1 MVVRLHKPGQ
11 IRLIMSKVELLDHNI
26 LRFLNKTGEMPG
38 SIILHPRFVTGL
50 IDEYKEHIE
59 FVNTIDIHRL
69 PIKYRGIR
77 VYESSQLNE
86 GQLELTLKL

>member
-1 MVVRLHKPGQ
+1 MKNC
-11 IRLIMSKVELLDHNI
+11 ELLDYNI
-26 LRFLNKTGEMPG
+26 SRFVSKTGSMPS
-38 SIILHPRFVTGL
+38 SIILNPRFVNSL
-50 IDEYKEHIE
+50 IDEYKEHIQ

-86 GQLELTLKL
+86 GQIELTLELL

>member
-1 MVVRLHKPGQ
+1 MTKA
-11 IRLIMSKVELLDHNI
+11 ELLDHNI
-26 LRFLNKTGEMPG
+26 VRFLNKTNDMPS
-38 SIILHPRFVTGL
+38 SIILHPKFIHGL
-50 IDEYKEHIE
+50 IDEHKENIQ

-86 GQLELTLKL
+86 GQIELTLKL

>member
-1 MVVRLHKPGQ
+1 
-11 IRLIMSKVELLDHNI
+11 MSKAELLDYNI
-26 LRFLNKTGEMPG
+26 SRFVSKTCSMPS
-38 SIILHPRFVTGL
+38 SIILNPRFINSL
-50 IDEYKEHIE
+50 IDEYKEHIQ

-86 GQLELTLKL
+86 GQIELTLELL